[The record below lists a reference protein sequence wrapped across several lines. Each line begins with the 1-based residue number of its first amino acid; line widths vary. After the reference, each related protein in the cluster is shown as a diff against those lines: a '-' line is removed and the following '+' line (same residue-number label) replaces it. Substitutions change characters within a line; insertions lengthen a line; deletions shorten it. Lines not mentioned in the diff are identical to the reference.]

1 MMTKNEA
8 TAIAYDERYNST
20 RTLLWNLSESAPPA
34 SQDAYWDLCMQ
45 FDSAHTLD
53 AADLDEI
60 QMIDTRDGRTVYDGV
75 AEALD
80 WMLTVTADYEARAAI
95 LVVVGIEINV
105 FTLQWARARLDE
117 LWRAKTGLGEWP
129 TDVHDDF
136 EDDESGWYTAL
147 DGSRQAE

>member
-1 MMTKNEA
+1 MTTNEA

-34 SQDAYWDLCMQ
+34 GQDAYWDLYMQ

-60 QMIDTRDGRTVYDGV
+60 QMIDTRNRRTVYDGV

-80 WMLTVTADYEARAAI
+80 WMLTVAADDAARAAI

-105 FTLQWARARLDE
+105 FTLQWARTRLDE
-117 LWRAKTGLGEWP
+117 LWRAEIGLSEWP
-129 TDVHDDF
+129 TDVYDDF
-136 EDDESGWYTAL
+136 EDDESEW
-147 DGSRQAE
+147 